1 MVSLKENKYKV
12 IKGFLT
18 EEERKLLLVYTEV
31 KHTTNQ
37 KDFDFHQSNTFD
49 TKFYGDAIM
58 DSLLLIKQKI
68 VENEFGGV
76 LKPQYSFWRMYT
88 RCATL
93 TEHTDRPSCEVSVT
107 VFLGSDGTPWPIYM
121 GNQPLELEP
130 GDGVLYLGSEIKHK
144 REEFTGDWHSQVFL
158 HYTNAN
164 GPFKDIEKDGR
175 NYWGLKKNAI

>member
-1 MVSLKENKYKV
+1 MGSLNKNKFKIV
-12 IKGFLT
+12 KNFLT
-18 EEERKLLLVYTEV
+18 QEERKLLLIYTEI

-37 KDFDFHQSNTFD
+37 KHFDLVQSNTFD

-58 DSLLLIKQKI
+58 DSLLLSKQKI
-68 VENEFGGV
+68 VEKEFNGD

-88 RCATL
+88 RCAVL
-93 TEHTDRPSCEVSVT
+93 KEHTDRHSCEVSVT

-121 GNQPLELEP
+121 GEQSLELEP
-130 GDGVLYLGSEIKHK
+130 GDAVVYLGSEIKHK

-175 NYWGLKKNAI
+175 QYWGLENAI